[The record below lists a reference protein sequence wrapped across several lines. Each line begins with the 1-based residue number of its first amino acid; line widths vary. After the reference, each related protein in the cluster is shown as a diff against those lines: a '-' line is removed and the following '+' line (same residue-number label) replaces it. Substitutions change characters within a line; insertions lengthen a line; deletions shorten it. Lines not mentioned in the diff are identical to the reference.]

1 VNGVDCYVLK
11 IVPDEKCWEIMM
23 NQSSI
28 MEQSEMGMEMQNISD
43 IVNQSL
49 SNMTLTEWIAKD
61 TMFVMKSEAAMDMT
75 MNPDTEEEANVAMDY
90 TMTFYDHNVPVTIVL
105 PPEAESAVDISDM
118 LGMLP
123 GMNETDILPGGNE
136 TDSLPGGNETEKQP

>member
-1 VNGVDCYVLK
+1 MGQQMELLNCSNVTLLDDAEVNGVDCYVLK
-11 IVPDEKCWEIMM
+11 IVPDEKCWEILM

-61 TMFVMKSEAAMDMT
+61 TMFVMKTEAAMDMT

-105 PPEAESAVDISDM
+105 PPEAESAVDISDNARYAT
-118 LGMLP
+118 GD
-123 GMNETDILPGGNE
+123 E
-136 TDSLPGGNETEKQP
+136 